1 VDVKKD
7 ASRLQEM
14 LSLTNGTRR
23 VPVIVE
29 NGKVKVGYG
38 GS

>member
-14 LSLTNGTRR
+14 LVITHGVRQ
-23 VPVIVE
+23 VPVIVDRGE
-29 NGKVKVGYG
+29 VKVGYG
-38 GS
+38 GT

>member
-7 ASRLQEM
+7 PSRLQEM
-14 LSLTNGTRR
+14 LSLTNGTRQ

-29 NGKVKVGYG
+29 NGAVKVGYG